1 MLPLWGW
8 DNQRIDE
15 RQHPGSRS
23 CHIAGGCPDALA
35 RQGQSMLIEV
45 QVLGVA

>member
-8 DNQRIDE
+8 DNQRIGE
-15 RQHPGSRS
+15 RQHPGGCA
-23 CHIAGGCPDALA
+23 CHIAGGCPDAFA
-35 RQGQSMLIEV
+35 RQGQSMLIDV

>member
-15 RQHPGSRS
+15 RQHLGCRA
-23 CHIAGGCPDALA
+23 CHIAGGCSDALA
-35 RQGQSMLIEV
+35 LQGQSMLIEV

>member
-1 MLPLWGW
+1 MLPLLGW

-15 RQHPGSRS
+15 RQHPGSRA
-23 CHIAGGCPDALA
+23 CHIAGGCPDVLA